1 MTARPDPDA
10 ESLARYLAGD
20 LESFDRLMTAHQE
33 KVFAVCLRMLG
44 DRDKALDAA
53 QETFITVLRKAGSF
67 EGRSA
72 FTTWLYRIAVNACYD
87 SLRKEGRRPAA
98 PLPETYQAADPSARW
113 ELEAAEVRPAIER
126 ALAELPAEYAAV
138 VTLSDLQDLP
148 LSAVAEALELPLGTV
163 KSRLFRGRK
172 QLARAL
178 QNLSGVPGRLK
189 DEDND

>member
-10 ESLARYLAGD
+10 ELLARYLAGD
-20 LESFDRLMTAHQE
+20 LESFDRLMVAHE
-33 KVFAVCLRMLG
+33 GKVFAVCLRMLG

-67 EGRSA
+67 QGRSA

-87 SLRKEGRRPAA
+87 LLRKEGRRPVA
-98 PLPETYQAADPSARW
+98 PLPETFQPADPSALW
-113 ELEAAEVRPAIER
+113 KLEAAEARPAIER

-138 VTLSDLQDLP
+138 VTLSDLQDLS
-148 LSAVAEALELPLGTV
+148 LQTVAEVLELPLGTV

-178 QNLSGVPGRLK
+178 QNLLGVSGRLK
-189 DEDND
+189 DEEND